1 MKSLKYIVVVL
12 LVLAFSAN
20 ANAQANFNVVYKVIT
35 SADNQLFLVTDNG
48 TWKVDGQ
55 YIVRV
60 DSVTVE
66 KLKLA
71 NFDFPKPVLSF
82 NHVSENPS
90 WHGIFIVIVGILLC
104 IALFILQRDS
114 SLKDKQ
120 YMTTLR
126 QQKRLMDL
134 CFWVTGDIVLDCD
147 LEQNFV
153 EKITDSKL
161 FFDLDGIT
169 FLSDSYL
176 NQIHPDDKSMFQTQY
191 QAILAAGHNRFQLMY
206 RFSDNNGDWRWI
218 VERGCVIERASN
230 GEAKRIVTN
239 LRDES
244 ELRREQNNLVRINH
258 ALEKK
263 IAAIKVQE
271 QANKN

>member
-1 MKSLKYIVVVL
+1 ML
-12 LVLAFSAN
+12 LLSIYSVN
-20 ANAQANFNVVYKVIT
+20 AVEKAEFNVVYKVIT

-48 TWKVDGQ
+48 TWKVDGAF
-55 YIVRV
+55 IVRV
-60 DSVTVE
+60 DSVTNN

-71 NFDFPKPVLSF
+71 NLDFPKPVLSF
-82 NHVSENPS
+82 NHVSDNPS
-90 WHGIFIVIVGILLC
+90 WHGIFIIIVGILLC
-104 IALFILQRDS
+104 IALFILQRAS
-114 SLKDKQ
+114 SIKDKQ

-161 FFDLDGIT
+161 FFKLEGIT
-169 FLSDSYL
+169 FLSDDYL

-206 RFSDNNGDWRWI
+206 RFSDNKGDWRWI
-218 VERGCVIERASN
+218 VERGCVIERKSN

-244 ELRREQNNLVRINH
+244 ELRREQNNLVRIIH
-258 ALEKK
+258 ALENK
-263 IAAIKVQE
+263 IANLKVQD
-271 QANKN
+271 QVN